1 MADSRQNRRP
11 DTPAAATER
20 GREPGNATAV
30 YFVLFALNLISLLLI
45 GRVNLLLQDQY
56 NDLADANVAW
66 SGVNQRTAALSKA
79 ARKANEPANDVFNT
93 LNRELEHEQLRTSLA
108 HLFALLASEKNAL
121 ALIPNLAQRQRLQG
135 NLVAAEIHLLH
146 MATTSENVFLY
157 LSTTKKNLAGANMA
171 LTDRHYGAF
180 LDEMAAR
187 DSIVDAIQA
196 ELFRKDDDYRTGLY
210 KLVLFGIFIV
220 IVLGTIVLV
229 YGLQLAG
236 RARRAMDNEKASQA
250 SLERSDAHLRKLN
263 ENLEHLLAAQQR
275 FVADAAHQLRTPI
288 AGISLQVEL
297 ALKAS
302 TMEEVRTVLAQ
313 LRSGSNRIVRL
324 SRQLLT
330 MASADPKSGG
340 NPQFEQID
348 LCAIARE
355 VGLRWL
361 GSAHAKNIDLELDP
375 GEHGVP
381 ILGNAVLIG
390 EIISNLIENAVHYSP
405 AYSRITVAVRAL
417 PAPQLS
423 IEDGGPGIAFAE
435 RERVFD
441 RFHRIAGSAGDG
453 AGLGLAIVRDIAH
466 LHGAEVSLE
475 DPASG
480 RGLRVRVVFPPS
492 EADKF

>member
-157 LSTTKKNLAGANMA
+157 LSTTKKKLAGANMA

-324 SRQLLT
+324 SKQLLT
-330 MASADPKSGG
+330 MAGADPKSGV
-340 NPQFEQID
+340 NLQFEQID
-348 LCAIARE
+348 LGVIARE